1 MYKTILVAVDINHSN
16 IEILKKAMEIARTNH
31 AELVIAH
38 VNQIAITDP
47 TFESS
52 MSNVFYGEDEQ
63 MISKELE
70 KLRALAYAGGLRN
83 ISLLTKS
90 STNVSYTITHEM
102 YDQEKY
108 DLIVCG
114 NSNKNGLEKLLLG
127 SVAKNITKDAKT
139 DVFVVKT

>member
-1 MYKTILVAVDINHSN
+1 
-16 IEILKKAMEIARTNH
+16 
-31 AELVIAH
+31 
-38 VNQIAITDP
+38 
-47 TFESS
+47 
-52 MSNVFYGEDEQ
+52 

-114 NSNKNGLEKLLLG
+114 NSNKTGLEKLLLG